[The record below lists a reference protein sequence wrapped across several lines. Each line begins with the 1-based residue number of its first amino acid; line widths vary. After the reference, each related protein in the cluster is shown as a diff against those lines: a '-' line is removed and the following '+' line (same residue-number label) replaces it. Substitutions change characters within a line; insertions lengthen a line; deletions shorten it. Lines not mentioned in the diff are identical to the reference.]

1 MIEVRKAK
9 KLVVDNTHK
18 LERVVVELHSALG
31 IVLAEDI
38 IATIPLPSFTQSSM
52 DGYAIDHNDLI
63 EENQVFQIQ
72 GESKAGSFGFLKL
85 EKGKAIRIFTGA
97 PVPEGATSIVI
108 QEKVTRSD
116 AEIQVQEFPVA
127 EGKNIRQI
135 GHQIQ
140 KGSVALA
147 AGTLIGVGAIG
158 FLGGFGIQKLPVF
171 RKPKVAILVTGDELV
186 AANQELAFGQIYE
199 SNSAMLQAALKQ
211 EGIDEIKIEFA
222 KDELAAVESKLQEL
236 SEWADI
242 VLSSGGISVGD
253 YDYVGDALAAIGVE
267 EIFYKIR
274 QKPGKPLFFGRK
286 DKKLFFALPGNPA
299 SSLVCFYEYV
309 VLAIRKM
316 CGRTD
321 VNLITF
327 HLPSNNS
334 YSFSGERDEFL
345 KAFVENGKVTLLY
358 GQESFSLRSF
368 AIANAIVYLP
378 SIQKNVAINDLVE
391 VHLLP

>member
-1 MIEVRKAK
+1 
-9 KLVVDNTHK
+9 
-18 LERVVVELHSALG
+18 
-31 IVLAEDI
+31 
-38 IATIPLPSFTQSSM
+38 
-52 DGYAIDHNDLI
+52 
-63 EENQVFQIQ
+63 
-72 GESKAGSFGFLKL
+72 
-85 EKGKAIRIFTGA
+85 
-97 PVPEGATSIVI
+97 
-108 QEKVTRSD
+108 
-116 AEIQVQEFPVA
+116 
-127 EGKNIRQI
+127 
-135 GHQIQ
+135 
-140 KGSVALA
+140 
-147 AGTLIGVGAIG
+147 
-158 FLGGFGIQKLPVF
+158 
-171 RKPKVAILVTGDELV
+171 
-186 AANQELAFGQIYE
+186 
-199 SNSAMLQAALKQ
+199 MLQAALKQ

-321 VNLITF
+321 VNLKTF

-378 SIQKNVAINDLVE
+378 SVQKNVAIDDLVGSLRE
-391 VHLLP
+391 LLLKKYPSMDGKKFKIAVNHQIANDHDTILFGSVVALLPPFAGG